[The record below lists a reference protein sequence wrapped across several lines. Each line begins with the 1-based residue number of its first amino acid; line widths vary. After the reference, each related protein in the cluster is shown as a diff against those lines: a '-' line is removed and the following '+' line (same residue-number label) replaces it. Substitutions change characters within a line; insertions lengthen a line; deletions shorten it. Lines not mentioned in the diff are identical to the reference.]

1 MRASHSRKAQQRQTQ
16 LEEAKRFARELV
28 ELLDRRGDPRD
39 VHYLTI
45 ERERVGAVYTDASGG
60 PLFKYRERP

>member
-16 LEEAKRFARELV
+16 LEEAKRLTRELV
-28 ELLDRRGDPRD
+28 ELLDRRGDLRD

-45 ERERVGAVYTDASGG
+45 EREWIGAVYTDASGG
-60 PLFKYRERP
+60 PLFKYRERS